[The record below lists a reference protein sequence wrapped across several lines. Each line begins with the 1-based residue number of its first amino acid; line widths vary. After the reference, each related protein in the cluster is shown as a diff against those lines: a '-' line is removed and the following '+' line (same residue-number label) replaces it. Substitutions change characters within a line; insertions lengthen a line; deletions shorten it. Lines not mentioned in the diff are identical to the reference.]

1 MVQRDRQ
8 TQMILITNIKQREVS
23 K

>member
-1 MVQRDRQ
+1 
-8 TQMILITNIKQREVS
+8 MILITNIKQREVS